1 MRTPRR
7 RASRLRFL
15 PEIPR
20 LPIALA
26 AAALALASLVAT
38 PRPSLAQ
45 EAVQAI
51 ATPGLAELQVCR
63 SWIVMRTCNAYHR
76 VDVPPRIAVG
86 DQLSLIF
93 GSNNK
98 TMIFEVAAIRRGG
111 DACTLYTETPAPGI
125 DENHV
130 DKLTVAPCNQPS

>member
-1 MRTPRR
+1 MRTPRPR
-7 RASRLRFL
+7 TDRLRFL

-20 LPIALA
+20 LPIALTA
-26 AAALALASLVAT
+26 AVLASLVAT
-38 PRPSLAQ
+38 HRPSLAQ

-76 VDVPPRIAVG
+76 VDVPQRIAVG